1 MRYLAI
7 LIATFVLA
15 ACSTTPV
22 TQSESRP
29 VSSSQVPA
37 PEPQNARIDSVVQF
51 LLTSAATDFHTH
63 GPSHILRFRDVHIKN
78 VISPGGDER
87 YMLCGQFL
95 PAQEGNSAEWTPF
108 TTIKTSGYEQW
119 LGAQAV
125 GFCQNASVILENEGD
140 LSSLLQSRF
149 DSLR

>member
-1 MRYLAI
+1 MRTLAI
-7 LIATFVLA
+7 IFVTIALA
-15 ACSTTPV
+15 SCGK
-22 TQSESRP
+22 
-29 VSSSQVPA
+29 A
-37 PEPQNARIDSVVQF
+37 PNPRTEPQNARIDSVVQF
-51 LLTSAATDFHTH
+51 LLTSAATDFHDH
-63 GPSHILRFRDVHIKN
+63 GPSSGLRFRDVH
-78 VISPGGDER
+78 VRHLISAQGDDR

-119 LGAQAV
+119 LGSQAV
-125 GFCQNASVILENEGD
+125 GFCQNASVIPENEGD